1 MIQFHFY
8 AIHHVTTF
16 TSRKVINLKGE
27 HFMNNQTTLNPHDTR
42 KRIFAIISSASGN
55 LVEWYDFYA
64 YSFASVYFASQFFPK
79 DNDNVTQL
87 LKTAGI
93 FFIGFLM
100 RPIGAWLFGFIADRY
115 GRKRSMLISVF
126 MMCGGSFLIAIL
138 PTYETLGIT
147 AAFLLLLIRMFQG
160 LSVGGEYGTTATYMS
175 EVALKKHRGFFA
187 SFQYATLITGQLLAS
202 FIIFIL
208 ALYFTEDQLKAWG
221 WRIPFII
228 GGFGAMVAIYL
239 RSSLHETT
247 TEESRSTQHAGSIRE
262 LLRNHTT
269 AFFLVIGFTAG
280 GSLTFYTYTTYMQK
294 YLITT
299 TGFDKHTATTIMTA
313 ALFIFVLLQPLVG
326 SLADKIGTKIL
337 LISWSALSIICT
349 IPVLKMIGNA
359 HNAWAALLIIIG
371 MLCIMSLYTSIAGII
386 KAELFPA
393 SIRAIGVGLAFA
405 IGNALFG
412 GSAEYVALGLKNM
425 GYESVFFFYIIGMMI
440 IALISILLMPDI
452 DKGGYLKDDEIH

>member
-1 MIQFHFY
+1 M
-8 AIHHVTTF
+8 
-16 TSRKVINLKGE
+16 S
-27 HFMNNQTTLNPHDTR
+27 NQITVDPHDTR

-64 YSFASVYFASQFFPK
+64 YSFASVYFASQFFPE
-79 DNDNVTQL
+79 DEDIVTQL

-138 PTYETLGIT
+138 PTYKTLGIT

-160 LSVGGEYGTTATYMS
+160 LSVGGEYGTAATYMS
-175 EVALKKHRGFFA
+175 EVASKNHRGLFA
-187 SFQYATLITGQLLAS
+187 SFQYATTISGQLLAS
-202 FIIFIL
+202 LVIFIL
-208 ALYFTEDQLKAWG
+208 AIYLSEDQLKAWG
-221 WRIPFII
+221 WRIPFVI
-228 GGFGAMVAIYL
+228 GGFGAIVAIYL
-239 RSSLHETT
+239 RSLLHETT
-247 TEESRSTQHAGSIRE
+247 TKESRSTQHAGSLKE
-262 LLRNHTT
+262 LFRNHKK
-269 AFFLVIGFTAG
+269 AFFLVVGFTAG

-299 TGFDKHTATTIMTA
+299 TGFDKQTATTIMTA
-313 ALFIFVLLQPLVG
+313 ALFIFVLLQPLLG
-326 SLADKIGTKIL
+326 SLADKIGARAS
-337 LISWSALSIICT
+337 LIIWSVLSIICT
-349 IPVLKMIGNA
+349 IPVLKMIGNT
-359 HNAWAALLIIIG
+359 HNPWTALLIIIG
-371 MLCIMSLYTSIAGII
+371 ILCIMSFYTSIAGII

-393 SIRAIGVGLAFA
+393 SIRAIGVGFAFA

-425 GYESVFFFYIIGMMI
+425 GYESVFFFYIVGMMI

-452 DKGGYLKDDEIH
+452 DKGGYLDKDKLH

>member
-1 MIQFHFY
+1 MK
-8 AIHHVTTF
+8 
-16 TSRKVINLKGE
+16 SE
-27 HFMNNQTTLNPHDTR
+27 TTLKPDDTR

-64 YSFASVYFASQFFPK
+64 YSFASIYFASQFFPA
-79 DNDNVTQL
+79 DDDVVTQL
-87 LKTAGI
+87 LKIAGI

-138 PTYETLGIT
+138 PTYKTIGIT
-147 AAFLLLLIRMFQG
+147 AAFLLLLIRIFQG

-175 EVALKKHRGFFA
+175 EVALKNHRGFFA
-187 SFQYATLITGQLLAS
+187 SFQYATTITGQLLAS

-208 ALYFTEDQLKAWG
+208 ALYLTEDQLKSWG
-221 WRIPFII
+221 WRIPFVI
-228 GGFGAMVAIYL
+228 GGLGALVAIYL
-239 RSSLHETT
+239 RRSLHETT
-247 TEESRSTQHAGSIRE
+247 TKESRSNQHAGSIKE
-262 LLRNHTT
+262 LFHNHKK
-269 AFFLVIGFTAG
+269 AFFLVVGFTAG

-299 TGFDKHTATTIMTA
+299 TGFDKQTATTIMTA
-313 ALFIFVLLQPLVG
+313 ALFIFVLLQPLFG
-326 SLADKIGTKIL
+326 SLADKIGTRTS
-337 LISWSALSIICT
+337 LISWSTLSIICT
-349 IPVLKMIGNA
+349 IPVLKMIGNT
-359 HNAWAALLIIIG
+359 HNAWFALLIIIG
-371 MLCIMSLYTSIAGII
+371 MLCIMSFYTSIAGII

-393 SIRAIGVGLAFA
+393 PIRAIGVGLSFA

-412 GSAEYVALGLKNM
+412 GSAEYVALGLKNI
-425 GYESVFFFYIIGMMI
+425 GYETIFSFYIIGMMI

-452 DKGGYLKDDEIH
+452 DKEGYL

>member
-1 MIQFHFY
+1 
-8 AIHHVTTF
+8 
-16 TSRKVINLKGE
+16 
-27 HFMNNQTTLNPHDTR
+27 MNNQTTVDPHDTR

-64 YSFASVYFASQFFPK
+64 YSFASVYFASQFFSE
-79 DNDNVTQL
+79 DEDIVTQL

-138 PTYETLGIT
+138 PTYKTLGIT

-160 LSVGGEYGTTATYMS
+160 LSVGGEYGTAATYMS
-175 EVALKKHRGFFA
+175 EVASKNHRGLFA
-187 SFQYATLITGQLLAS
+187 SFQYATTISGQLLAS
-202 FIIFIL
+202 LVIFIL
-208 ALYFTEDQLKAWG
+208 AIYLTEDQLKAWG
-221 WRIPFII
+221 WRIPFVI
-228 GGFGAMVAIYL
+228 GGFGAIVAIYL
-239 RSSLHETT
+239 RSLLHETT
-247 TEESRSTQHAGSIRE
+247 TLKSRSEQHAGSLKE
-262 LLRNHTT
+262 LFRNHKK
-269 AFFLVIGFTAG
+269 AFFLVVGFTAG

-313 ALFIFVLLQPLVG
+313 ALFIFVLLQPLLG
-326 SLADKIGTKIL
+326 SLADKIGARAS
-337 LISWSALSIICT
+337 LIIWSVLSIICT
-349 IPVLKMIGNA
+349 IPVLKMIGNT
-359 HNAWAALLIIIG
+359 HNAWTALLIIIG
-371 MLCIMSLYTSIAGII
+371 ILCIMSFYTSIAGII

-393 SIRAIGVGLAFA
+393 SIRAIGVGFAFA

-425 GYESVFFFYIIGMMI
+425 GYESVFFFYIVGMMI

-452 DKGGYLKDDEIH
+452 DKGGYLDKDKLH

>member
-1 MIQFHFY
+1 
-8 AIHHVTTF
+8 
-16 TSRKVINLKGE
+16 
-27 HFMNNQTTLNPHDTR
+27 MNNQTTLDPHDTR

-64 YSFASVYFASQFFPK
+64 YSFASVYFASQFFPE
-79 DNDNVTQL
+79 DEDIVTQL

-138 PTYETLGIT
+138 PTYKTLGIT
-147 AAFLLLLIRMFQG
+147 AAFLLLFVRMFQG
-160 LSVGGEYGTTATYMS
+160 LSVGGEYGTAATYMS
-175 EVALKKHRGFFA
+175 EVAPKNRRGLFA
-187 SFQYATLITGQLLAS
+187 SFQYATTISGQLLAS

-208 ALYFTEDQLKAWG
+208 AIYLNEDQLKAWG
-221 WRIPFII
+221 WRIPFVI
-228 GGFGAMVAIYL
+228 GGFGAIVAIYL
-239 RSSLHETT
+239 RSLLHETT
-247 TEESRSTQHAGSIRE
+247 TLKSRSEQHAGSLKE
-262 LLRNHTT
+262 LFRNHKK
-269 AFFLVIGFTAG
+269 AFFLVVGFTAG

-299 TGFDKHTATTIMTA
+299 TGFDKQTATTIMTA
-313 ALFIFVLLQPLVG
+313 ALFVFVLLQPLFG
-326 SLADKIGTKIL
+326 SLADKIGARAS
-337 LISWSALSIICT
+337 LISWGVLSIICT

-359 HNAWAALLIIIG
+359 HNPWTALLIIIG
-371 MLCIMSLYTSIAGII
+371 ILCVMSFYTSIAGII

-393 SIRAIGVGLAFA
+393 SIRAIGVGFAFA

-425 GYESVFFFYIIGMMI
+425 GYESVFFFYIVGMMV

-452 DKGGYLKDDEIH
+452 DKGGYLDQDDKLH

>member
-1 MIQFHFY
+1 
-8 AIHHVTTF
+8 
-16 TSRKVINLKGE
+16 
-27 HFMNNQTTLNPHDTR
+27 MNNQTTLDPHDTR

-64 YSFASVYFASQFFPK
+64 YSFASVYFASQFFPE
-79 DNDNVTQL
+79 DEDIVTQL

-138 PTYETLGIT
+138 PTYKTLGIT
-147 AAFLLLLIRMFQG
+147 AAFLLLLVRMFQG
-160 LSVGGEYGTTATYMS
+160 LSVGGEYGTAATYMS
-175 EVALKKHRGFFA
+175 EVAPKNRRGLFA
-187 SFQYATLITGQLLAS
+187 SFQYATTISGQLLAS

-208 ALYFTEDQLKAWG
+208 ALYLNEDQLKAWG
-221 WRIPFII
+221 WRIPFVI
-228 GGFGAMVAIYL
+228 GGFGAIVAIYL
-239 RSSLHETT
+239 RSLLHETT
-247 TEESRSTQHAGSIRE
+247 TLKSRSEQHAGSLKE
-262 LLRNHTT
+262 LFRNHKK
-269 AFFLVIGFTAG
+269 AFFLVVGFTAG

-299 TGFDKHTATTIMTA
+299 TGFDKQTATTIMTA
-313 ALFIFVLLQPLVG
+313 ALFIFVLLQPLFG
-326 SLADKIGTKIL
+326 SLADKIGARAS
-337 LISWSALSIICT
+337 LISWGALSIICT

-359 HNAWAALLIIIG
+359 HNPWTALLIIIG
-371 MLCIMSLYTSIAGII
+371 ILCVMSFYTSIAGII

-393 SIRAIGVGLAFA
+393 SIRAIGVGFAFA

-425 GYESVFFFYIIGMMI
+425 GYESVFFFYIVGMMV

-452 DKGGYLKDDEIH
+452 DKEGYLDKDDRLH